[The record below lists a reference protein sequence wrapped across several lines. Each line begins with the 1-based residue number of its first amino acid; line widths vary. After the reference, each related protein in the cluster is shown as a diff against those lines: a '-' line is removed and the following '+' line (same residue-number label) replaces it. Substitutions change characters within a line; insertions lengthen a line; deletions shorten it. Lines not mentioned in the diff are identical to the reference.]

1 MASLFMSLAQVLTQ
15 YYDGE
20 AVFVYP
26 DEGER
31 LTLKEVPFMSGL

>member
-1 MASLFMSLAQVLTQ
+1 MSSPK

-26 DEGER
+26 DESER
-31 LTLKEVPFMSGL
+31 LKLKEVPFGSWAQIGTVD